1 MSDFKYRITND
12 EDYKVMIKKLDFT
25 KENKRLV
32 KMYKENPSKEIMG
45 EILTLNE
52 GRRRYP
58 L

>member
-32 KMYKENPSKEIMG
+32 KLYKEN
-45 EILTLNE
+45 
-52 GRRRYP
+52 R
-58 L
+58 